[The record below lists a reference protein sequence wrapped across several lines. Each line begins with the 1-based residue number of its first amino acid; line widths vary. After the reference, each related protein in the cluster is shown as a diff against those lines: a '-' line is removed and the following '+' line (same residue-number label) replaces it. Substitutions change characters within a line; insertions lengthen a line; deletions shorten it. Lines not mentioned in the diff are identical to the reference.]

1 LKNLKHIFNLLPD
14 AINRMPDHCK
24 GNSHQKVCNQIIDL
38 KRKFG
43 KRQRS
48 ERGAIRNAHANFK
61 RLGARTN
68 HQEEKEKEGDTTGS
82 NGAAVSGQYAEAPR

>member
-1 LKNLKHIFNLLPD
+1 MDGDDADVLKNLKHIFNLLPD

-43 KRQRS
+43 KVAKRPVPRAANPAS
-48 ERGAIRNAHANFK
+48 TASVTHASALPL
-61 RLGARTN
+61 RLSTQLLEMGT
-68 HQEEKEKEGDTTGS
+68 S
-82 NGAAVSGQYAEAPR
+82 